1 MKSVF
6 ALVGRP
12 NVGKSTLF
20 NRLTKSRDAL
30 VADYP
35 GLTRDR
41 KYGIGVVGE
50 RDYLVIDT
58 GGLSGNDVGIDEYM
72 AAQTWMAVNEADVI
86 LFLVDGREGLTA
98 ADDMVATRL
107 RREGKQVYLLVNKV
121 DTVDPEQACAEFY
134 KLGFSDVFP
143 IAAAQNRGVTKMIT
157 HLLDNYPDDGEEE
170 EEIGD
175 SYFDTIRIAFIGRPN
190 VGKST
195 LLNRM
200 MGEERVVAFNE
211 PGTTRDSIFVPFERD
226 GQKYTLIDTA
236 GVRRRSKVN
245 EAIEKFSIIKT
256 LNAIEKSHVVIMLLD
271 AHETITEQDAH
282 LLGLIIDAGRSLVL
296 AINKWDGLDGYAREQ
311 IKTKLEVKLPFLDFA
326 DRHFISALHGTG
338 VGHLFESVH
347 EAYDSSM
354 LKVSTARMTKMLET
368 AVQTHQLPIASG
380 RRIKLRYAHQGGSN
394 PFTIIIH
401 GNQTKR
407 VANSYKRYLMN
418 YFRQTLKLKGT
429 QVRIEFKTGD
439 NPFEVPKK
447 RARLSK
453 SQEYR
458 QKRDAPYKSSLKN
471 RKKK

>member
-1 MKSVF
+1 MKPVF

-41 KYGIGVVGE
+41 KYGTGVIGE
-50 RDYLVIDT
+50 RDYLLIDT
-58 GGLSGNDVGIDEYM
+58 GGLSGDDVGIDEYM
-72 AAQTWMAVNEADVI
+72 AVQTWMAVDEADVI
-86 LFLVDGREGLTA
+86 MFLVDGKEGLTA
-98 ADDMVATRL
+98 ADTMVASRL

-121 DTVDPEQACAEFY
+121 DSVDPDQACAEFY
-134 KLGFSDVFP
+134 QLGFADVFP
-143 IAAAQNRGVTKMIT
+143 IAATQNRGVNKMINA
-157 HLLDNYPDDGEEE
+157 LLDNYPDDGEEE
-170 EEIGD
+170 EMGD
-175 SYFDTIRIAFIGRPN
+175 SYLDTIRIAFVGRPN

-195 LLNRM
+195 LINRM
-200 MGEERVVAFNE
+200 MGEERVIAFDQ

-226 GQKYTLIDTA
+226 GEKYTLIDTA

-245 EAIEKFSIIKT
+245 ETIEKFSIIKT
-256 LNAIEKSHVVIMLLD
+256 LDAIEKAHVVIMLLD
-271 AHETITEQDAH
+271 AHETITDQDAH
-282 LLGLIIDAGRSLVL
+282 LLGLVLDAGRSLVL
-296 AINKWDGLDGYAREQ
+296 AINKWDGLDGYARDQ

-338 VGHLFESVH
+338 VGNLFKSVH

-354 LKVSTARMTKMLET
+354 LKVSTARMTNMLET
-368 AVQTHQLPIASG
+368 AVKAHQLPLSRG
-380 RRIKLRYAHQGGSN
+380 QRIKLRYAHQGGSN

-407 VANSYKRYLMN
+407 IANSYKRYLMN
-418 YFRQTLKLKGT
+418 YFRQTLALKGT

-439 NPFEVPKK
+439 NPFNVPKK
-447 RARLSK
+447 RARISK

-458 QKRDAPYKSSLKN
+458 QKRNEPHKSSLKN
-471 RKKK
+471 SKKK